1 MKTAFADWLSPM
13 LVKELR
19 QGVRSR
25 AFVSTF
31 ILLQAAML
39 LNVLIG
45 LVNTDSDGA
54 EGSTVFF
61 WVLVGI
67 SVLFI
72 LPLSGVNSV
81 GGEIKANTLEL
92 IFLTRLTALRI
103 ITGKWLAIFA
113 QAVLLV
119 SAVLPYLVLRY
130 FIGGINLA
138 AELVSLAVMLGASAV
153 FSAVTIGISPYQ
165 TRVVRAF
172 LIFAILMMLWGSAAP
187 IFLLLGRF
195 GPAGP
200 VGLSP
205 WLIIP
210 SVGCA
215 VIVLLLM
222 LEIGA
227 SKIAP
232 DAENHAAAKR
242 TLAAAAFLVALG
254 ADFLPGSSVAI
265 TIATFL
271 LAIGVCAAAL
281 CEQPRW
287 IGSIYRPFAKH
298 GFLGRALGLVLYP
311 GWFTGF
317 LFTSVI
323 FVAFA
328 ALMAHQKMLG
338 SAFAWL
344 RMITAL
350 GTLLLP
356 VAVTRLFFPKTQRPI
371 VIFFAVQV
379 CCLIVTLMC
388 WIIDSLLKT
397 KLEDF
402 SAFLPVS
409 TLLHSA
415 SEVWTKFDFR
425 AISVTAVTALSWL
438 VLLAVSSSPLRRV
451 REIERLTTQPPK
463 PDAPLA

>member
-1 MKTAFADWLSPM
+1 MKTDFADWLSPM

-31 ILLQAAML
+31 IVLQAAML
-39 LNVLIG
+39 LDVLIG
-45 LVNTDSDGA
+45 LLNPDPDSA

-61 WVLVGI
+61 WVLVGA

-81 GGEIKANTLEL
+81 AAEIKANTLEL

-103 ITGKWLAIFA
+103 IAGKWFAIFA

-130 FIGGINLA
+130 FIGGINLTG
-138 AELVSLAVMLGASAV
+138 ELVALVVMLGASAV

-172 LIFAILMMLWGSAAP
+172 LIFAILFMIWGTAAP
-187 IFLLLGRF
+187 MFFIFGRF
-195 GPAGP
+195 GSASVIGW
-200 VGLSP
+200 SR

-210 SVGCA
+210 IIACA
-215 VIVLLLM
+215 VVLLLLM
-222 LEIGA
+222 LEVGA

-242 TLAAAAFLVALG
+242 ALAAIAFLVALG
-254 ADFLPGSSVAI
+254 ASFLPGHSGGI
-265 TIATFL
+265 TIAAFVLTV
-271 LAIGVCAAAL
+271 GVCTAAL

-287 IGSIYRPFAKH
+287 IGSIYRPFAAR
-298 GFLGRALGLVLYP
+298 GFSGRILGRVFYP

-317 LFTSVI
+317 WFTTVV

-328 ALMAHQKMLG
+328 ALMAHQKMLTHLP
-338 SAFAWL
+338 AC
-344 RMITAL
+344 IAL
-350 GTLLLP
+350 ISGFGTLLLP
-356 VAVTRLFFPKTQRPI
+356 VAITRLFFPKTNRPI
-371 VIFFAVQV
+371 VIFFVVQV
-379 CCLIVTLMC
+379 ACLAVALVSGML
-388 WIIDSLLKT
+388 DSVLKT
-397 KLEDF
+397 KLEDVF
-402 SAFLPVS
+402 AFLPVS
-409 TLLHSA
+409 ALLHSA
-415 SEVWTKFDFR
+415 SESWTRLDFR
-425 AISVTAVTALSWL
+425 TISVSVVTALSWL
-438 VLLAVSSSPLRRV
+438 VLFALSVPPLRRV
-451 REIERLTTQPPK
+451 RAIERTVSQPPV